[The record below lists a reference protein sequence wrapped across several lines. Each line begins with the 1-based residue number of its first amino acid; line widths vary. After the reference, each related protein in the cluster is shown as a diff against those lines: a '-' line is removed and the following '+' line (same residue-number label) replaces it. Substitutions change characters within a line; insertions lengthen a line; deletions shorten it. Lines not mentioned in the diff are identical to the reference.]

1 MEIRNEKIFFNEMQ
15 RFGFRGD
22 FSIFTYKSSHDW
34 CLCLVHL
41 FAFASG
47 VLTLLLF
54 PRFFVFQIILNDMYV
69 NNYRKTIIV
78 IYFFLFFFRNTI
90 LKLMN

>member
-41 FAFASG
+41 FAFAAG
-47 VLTLLLF
+47 VRTHHIHRMKKAISEEEIKKF
-54 PRFFVFQIILNDMYV
+54 TSMV
-69 NNYRKTIIV
+69 KT
-78 IYFFLFFFRNTI
+78 
-90 LKLMN
+90 